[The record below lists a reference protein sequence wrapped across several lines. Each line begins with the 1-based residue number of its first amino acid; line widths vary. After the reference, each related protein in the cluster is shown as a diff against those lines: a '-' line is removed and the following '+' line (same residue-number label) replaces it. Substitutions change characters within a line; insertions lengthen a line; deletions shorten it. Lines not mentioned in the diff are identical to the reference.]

1 MTTTSAWA
9 CGGKGKCQKE
19 VTEHKTKT
27 KYQKEV
33 TEQKTK
39 SKCPKDC
46 CKKPSSDS
54 KNKKKGCCGDN
65 CSCSSIITI
74 VGDLPKPL
82 SIDDAPFYPVFN
94 VENAFFYKQV
104 SPKSPIQDILQPPIS
119 VRSI

>member
-1 MTTTSAWA
+1 MTPSSVWA
-9 CGGKGKCQKE
+9 CGGKDKCKKETTKHKAKFKCQ
-19 VTEHKTKT
+19 
-27 KYQKEV
+27 
-33 TEQKTK
+33 
-39 SKCPKDC
+39 KDC
-46 CKKPSSDS
+46 CKKPCSDS
-54 KNKKKGCCGDN
+54 KNKKKGCCGDD

-82 SIDDAPFYPVFN
+82 FIDNAHFYPVFN